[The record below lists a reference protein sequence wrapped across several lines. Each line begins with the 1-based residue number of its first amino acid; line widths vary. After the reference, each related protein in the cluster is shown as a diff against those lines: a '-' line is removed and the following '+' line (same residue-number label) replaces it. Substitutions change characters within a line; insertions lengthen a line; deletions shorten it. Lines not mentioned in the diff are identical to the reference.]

1 MAIAS
6 VEKSVFLL
14 NIGAIVFPF
23 FSSYSRFI
31 IQIYFPAAANSQN
44 VPSAAIVVNSLLTVA
59 LSVKY
64 YFVVIIAIKSF
75 L

>member
-1 MAIAS
+1 M
-6 VEKSVFLL
+6 FLL
-14 NIGAIVFPF
+14 SKYWSNSFPF

-75 L
+75 LWFSE